1 MTVDNIVKVLLCI
14 LVALLAFAF
23 ANIYAAQYIKLNDW
37 GVWANWAAAIANI
50 LMAFSAVYAAIN
62 AKNWIKDKHNS
73 AGYEHVT
80 KLMADYDISF
90 LETHRLY
97 FLMLDL
103 VRTNEIFNS
112 VKTRMN
118 NNIYNIMSLQDRLQ
132 SCSRFSISQ
141 QVGFDNHLED
151 MVKFYDLCL
160 ALYSVLS
167 RDEIANYNK
176 AREEL
181 SAQYRNIEHFRSKL
195 DKDIIELFNFN

>member
-14 LVALLAFAF
+14 LAVLLAFAF
-23 ANIYAAQYIKLNDW
+23 ANIYAVQYIKLNDW

-90 LETHRLY
+90 LEMHRFY
-97 FLMLDL
+97 FIMLDL

-118 NNIYNIMSLQDRLQ
+118 NNVYKIMSLQDRLK

-141 QVGFDNHLED
+141 QIGFDNHLEE
-151 MVKFYDLCL
+151 MVNFYDLCL
-160 ALYSVLS
+160 ELYIVLS
-167 RDEIANYNK
+167 GVEIADCNNAK
-176 AREEL
+176 EKL
-181 SAQYRNIEHFRSKL
+181 STQYRDIKNFRAKL